1 MELKVFITSHESVCS
16 ECKEELGSH
25 AWITLVGDKGAL
37 CLHCADL
44 DHLVFLSSG
53 DAALTRRA
61 GKYSKLTALVLRW
74 SRSRKRYERQGLL
87 IEDAALQQAEQ
98 ECFADAEA
106 RARRKEREAARRAEL
121 DQEYIQRFAARV
133 RELFPSCP
141 AGREQIIAEH
151 ACLKYSGRVGRSAS
165 AKALD
170 EATIILAVVAHIRH
184 AETSYDD
191 LLSEGMDRFQARDE
205 IKDQIQNVF
214 AAWKK

>member
-1 MELKVFITSHESVCS
+1 M
-16 ECKEELGSH
+16 
-25 AWITLVGDKGAL
+25 

-44 DHLVFLSSG
+44 DHLVFLPSG
-53 DAALTRRA
+53 DAAP
-61 GKYSKLTALVLRW
+61 
-74 SRSRKRYERQGLL
+74 
-87 IEDAALQQAEQ
+87 QQAEQ

-121 DQEYIQRFAARV
+121 DQEYIQRFAAR
-133 RELFPSCP
+133 
-141 AGREQIIAEH
+141 EQIIAEH

-170 EATIILAVVAHIRH
+170 LATIILAVVAHIRH
-184 AETSYDD
+184 AETSYDH

-205 IKDQIQNVF
+205 IKEQIQNVF